1 MIDLASLILFL
12 PREAIESFMKE
23 NIGFNPLLKISEMNA
38 ALKAVMCMKLK
49 GDGVVALVDDIA
61 CIFEDMGYVFT
72 NGAVLHKMASRKSC
86 SLLELAQAFNE
97 PLVKLIAIQES
108 DTEDV
113 ISRKVDTVHTIIM
126 KIGGYA

>member
-1 MIDLASLILFL
+1 MIDLASLLLFL
-12 PREAIESFMKE
+12 PRETIESFMKE

-49 GDGVVALVDDIA
+49 GDGVVKLVDDIA
-61 CIFEDMGYVFT
+61 FIFEDMGYVFT
-72 NGAVLHKMASRKSC
+72 NGAVLHKMVSQKSC
-86 SLLELAQAFNE
+86 SLIELARAFNE

-126 KIGGYA
+126 KIGGYV